1 MISWPKLRALLG
13 VNRISM
19 PSADVALAVTGYERG
34 TITPLG
40 STDPAGNLDGVEA
53 NPAGG
58 YFATDWMSG
67 GLLKVS
73 PDGKAETILDLDQG
87 SADLEV
93 IPDQNLV
100 VIPMM
105 MNGSVAAY
113 KVE

>member
-1 MISWPKLRALLG
+1 
-13 VNRISM
+13 
-19 PSADVALAVTGYERG
+19 
-34 TITPLG
+34 
-40 STDPAGNLDGVEA
+40 
-53 NPAGG
+53 
-58 YFATDWMSG
+58 MSG
-67 GLLKVS
+67 GLLKIS
-73 PDGKAETILDLDQG
+73 PEGKAETILDLDQG